1 MAQQKTA
8 LIVGMAKSGIA
19 AARLLY
25 ENGYRVIINDM
36 KPEIKGLFDQ
46 LSGIAYE
53 VKLGANPM
61 DLLDGVDL
69 LVPSPI
75 IPMTRDF
82 IVEAKR
88 RGIEVISEIELGY
101 RYAKADFVCI
111 TGTNGKTTCTAL
123 TGELFKAAGKTTY
136 VLGNIGVAI
145 SAHALETKPGDI
157 VVAETAALQLEG
169 NSRFHAIA
177 AGVCNITP
185 DHLDHFGTMENY
197 IAAKAK
203 ILDNQTENDYAV
215 LNYDDDTVRDFAR
228 LTPAHVL
235 YFSRKS
241 EVEQGMFLRGNTLVY
256 RIGDKEGEL
265 MDARDIRIPGGH
277 NLENA
282 MLCALLGLSQGIA
295 PETIV
300 EVFKTFPG
308 VEHRIE
314 YVCTRGGVDYIND
327 SKGTNPASTVRAIE
341 SMKKP
346 TVLLLGGYD
355 KHISF
360 DELFEAFTPIV
371 KACVVI
377 GDTQAQILETAAR
390 FGYADL
396 CRTADSFG
404 EAVDLCRAL
413 AKPGDAVLL
422 SPACAS
428 WDMFDNYEQRGRVFK
443 QIAREYAD

>member
-1 MAQQKTA
+1 MERQKMA

-25 ENGYRVIINDM
+25 QDNYRIVINDM
-36 KPEIKGLFDQ
+36 KPEIKGLFDA

-61 DLLDGVDL
+61 DLLDGIDL

-101 RYAKADFVCI
+101 RYSKADFVCI

-123 TGELFKAAGKTTY
+123 TGELFKAAGRNTY

-145 SAHALETKPGDI
+145 SAHALETKPGDV

-203 ILDNQTENDYAV
+203 ILDNQTEKDFAV
-215 LNYDDDTVRDFAR
+215 LNWDDPVVRGFAK
-228 LTPAHVL
+228 LTPAKAL
-235 YFSRKS
+235 YFSRRE
-241 EVEQGMFLRGNTLVY
+241 EVPAGAFLRGNDIVIRMNGTEFV
-256 RIGDKEGEL
+256 L

-300 EVFKTFPG
+300 RVFQEFPG

-314 YVCTRGGVDYIND
+314 YVCTRSGVDYIND

-346 TVLLLGGYD
+346 TVLILGGYD

-371 KACVVI
+371 KACVVL
-377 GDTQAQILETAAR
+377 GDTQKQILDTAKR
-390 FGYADL
+390 YGYADL

-404 EAVDLCRAL
+404 AAVDLARDL
-413 AKPGDAVLL
+413 AQAGDAVLL

-443 QIAREYAD
+443 ELVREYD

>member
-1 MAQQKTA
+1 MARQKTA

-25 ENGYRVIINDM
+25 QDNYRIIVNDM
-36 KPEIKGLFDQ
+36 KPEIRGLFDQ

-61 DLLDGVDL
+61 DLLDNVDL

-75 IPMTRDF
+75 IPMSRNF

-88 RGIEVISEIELGY
+88 RGIEVVSEIELGY
-101 RYAKADFVCI
+101 RYSKADFVCI

-123 TGELFKAAGKTTY
+123 TGDLFRAAGRNTY

-145 SAHALETKPGDI
+145 SSHALDTKPGDV

-203 ILDNQTENDYAV
+203 ILDNQTASDYAV
-215 LNYDDDTVRDFAR
+215 LNWDDAVVRGFAKR
-228 LTPAHVL
+228 TPAHVL
-235 YFSRKS
+235 YFSRKE
-241 EVEQGMFLRGNTLVY
+241 EVPEGAFLKDGMVIY
-256 RIGDKEGEL
+256 R
-265 MDARDIRIPGGH
+265 RDGVDTPLIRADEIRIPGGH

-282 MLCALLGLSQGIA
+282 MLCALLALSQGIA
-295 PETIV
+295 PETIRATL
-300 EVFKTFPG
+300 KTFPG

-314 YVCTRGGVDYIND
+314 YVCTRDGVDYIND
-327 SKGTNPASTVRAIE
+327 SKGTNPASTARAIE
-341 SMKKP
+341 AMKKP
-346 TVLLLGGYD
+346 TILLLGGYD
-355 KHISF
+355 KHIGF
-360 DELFEAFTPIV
+360 DELFVAFTPII
-371 KACVVI
+371 KACVVL
-377 GDTQAQILETAAR
+377 GDTQQQILDCAEKYGYRGLCQTAET
-390 FGYADL
+390 
-396 CRTADSFG
+396 FG
-404 EAVDLCRAL
+404 EAVEL
-413 AKPGDAVLL
+413 ARSLATEGDAVLL

-428 WDMFDNYEQRGRVFK
+428 WDMFDNYEQRGQVFK
-443 QIAREYAD
+443 DIVREF

>member
-1 MAQQKTA
+1 MERQKTA

-25 ENGYRVIINDM
+25 QDNYRIIINDM
-36 KPEIKGLFDQ
+36 KPEIKGLFEQ

-75 IPMTRDF
+75 IPMTRAF

-101 RYAKADFVCI
+101 RYSKADFVCI

-123 TGELFKAAGKTTY
+123 TGELFKAAGRTTY
-136 VLGNIGVAI
+136 VLGNIGIAI
-145 SAHALETKPGDI
+145 SAHALDTKKGDV

-203 ILDNQTENDYAV
+203 ILDNQTADDFAV
-215 LNYDDDTVRDFAR
+215 LNYDDPIVKDFAK
-228 LTPAHVL
+228 LTSAKVL
-235 YFSRKS
+235 YFSRKE
-241 EVEQGMFLRGNTLVY
+241 EVPEGMFLRGTTLVY
-256 RIGDKEGEL
+256 RINGEEKEL
-265 MDARDIRIPGGH
+265 MDANDIRIPGNH

-282 MLCALLGLSQGIA
+282 MLCALLALSQGIA
-295 PETIV
+295 PETIQS
-300 EVFKTFPG
+300 VFKTFAG

-314 YVCTRGGVDYIND
+314 YVCTRSND

-346 TVLLLGGYD
+346 TVLILGGYD

-371 KACVVI
+371 KTCVVI
-377 GDTQAQILETAAR
+377 GDTQQQILDTAAR

-404 EAVDLCRAL
+404 AAVDLAHDL
-413 AKPGDAVLL
+413 ASPGDAVLL

-443 QIAREYAD
+443 EIAREYD

>member
-1 MAQQKTA
+1 MERQKTA

-25 ENGYRVIINDM
+25 QDNYRIIINDM

-123 TGELFKAAGKTTY
+123 TGELFKAAGRKTF

-145 SAHALETKPGDI
+145 SAHSLETKPGDVI
-157 VVAETAALQLEG
+157 VAETAALQLEG
-169 NSRFHAIA
+169 NVRFHAIA

-203 ILDNQTENDYAV
+203 ILDNQTASDY
-215 LNYDDDTVRDFAR
+215 
-228 LTPAHVL
+228 
-235 YFSRKS
+235 
-241 EVEQGMFLRGNTLVY
+241 
-256 RIGDKEGEL
+256 
-265 MDARDIRIPGGH
+265 
-277 NLENA
+277 
-282 MLCALLGLSQGIA
+282 LSLI
-295 PETIV
+295 
-300 EVFKTFPG
+300 
-308 VEHRIE
+308 
-314 YVCTRGGVDYIND
+314 
-327 SKGTNPASTVRAIE
+327 
-341 SMKKP
+341 
-346 TVLLLGGYD
+346 
-355 KHISF
+355 HI
-360 DELFEAFTPIV
+360 
-371 KACVVI
+371 
-377 GDTQAQILETAAR
+377 
-390 FGYADL
+390 
-396 CRTADSFG
+396 
-404 EAVDLCRAL
+404 
-413 AKPGDAVLL
+413 
-422 SPACAS
+422 
-428 WDMFDNYEQRGRVFK
+428 
-443 QIAREYAD
+443 